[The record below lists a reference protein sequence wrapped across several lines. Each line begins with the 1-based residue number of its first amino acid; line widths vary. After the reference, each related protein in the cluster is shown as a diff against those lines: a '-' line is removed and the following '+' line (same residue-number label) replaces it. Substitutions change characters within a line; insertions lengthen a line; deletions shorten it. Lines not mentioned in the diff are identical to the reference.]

1 MRYALASVAALS
13 ATACMSAQPDF
24 NAIEL
29 ACKGVVAYEQC
40 IQFHVA
46 EHQAQ
51 YAQHQRQMF
60 LMGQALQG
68 MAATPQAAPPPA
80 PAPQFQPLQQP
91 GYLVSQDVDGF
102 VRTCVYRVGLNTM
115 YQSLPHT
122 QLCPLTY

>member
-1 MRYALASVAALS
+1 MRYALASVVALS

-24 NAIEL
+24 NAIEV

-68 MAATPQAAPPPA
+68 MSAPPPIA
-80 PAPQFQPLQQP
+80 QTVQPAPQLQPMRQP
-91 GYLVSQDVDGF
+91 GYLVSQEVDGF

-115 YQSLPHT
+115 YQSIPHT